1 MTTTVTITT
10 TENGETHTHQIVL
23 TDPALSRARR
33 AFNPSGSMQVD
44 KLKCLAAAF
53 YTELAHIATQAVGVG
68 EAGRE
73 AATAATHIQ
82 AGAMFAVSAATA

>member
-10 TENGETHTHQIVL
+10 VEGENKRDVQVVL
-23 TDPALSRARR
+23 TDEALARARR
-33 AFNPSGSMQVD
+33 SFNPSGNQKVD
-44 KLKCLAAAF
+44 TLKCLAAAF
-53 YTELAHIATQAVGVG
+53 YTELQGMVDSRHPV
-68 EAGRE
+68 AGRE